1 MLLRYVHS
9 LVILLLQSNNTYKD
23 NSSKGII
30 HDFGSSRYVIRGS
43 MMYGS
48 PYKYYKLDVDQIEA
62 NEWDKAIE
70 KADKKYNRKDYNIY
84 G

>member
-1 MLLRYVHS
+1 
-9 LVILLLQSNNTYKD
+9 
-23 NSSKGII
+23 
-30 HDFGSSRYVIRGS
+30 

-48 PYKYYKLDVDQIEA
+48 PYKYYKFDVDQIEA
-62 NEWDKAIE
+62 TEWDKAIE